1 MKLIQIFKFMLTVI
15 IFTENKGKF
24 IDKILNDLNRIN
36 NKIFINIWV
45 VNWGKTKLLI
55 KDNIKITKNKK
66 LRIYNCKLKTYDE
79 RYLKYLKKVKTR
91 YVWNIGDDD
100 RINYK
105 NFHILEN
112 VINKNCSG
120 ITMSSSAFI
129 NKLNFKNNKNYK
141 IENLQIEKHIHLIG
155 FTTSQI
161 INVEMLKKE
170 SILNKNFKI
179 NLYPQL
185 YFILYLIIK
194 KGNWKFLQLD
204 LVKNRIKNF
213 RYLDKKNLLI
223 RLNNEYRGYLIPLK
237 KWIAKDSNTYRLCY
251 KKLFFSNI
259 ISWINLNIKINGKK
273 KTYKIIIKNKTLKV
287 FSINVI
293 IANFLLFIIPNKL
306 VNLIRNIVK

>member
-1 MKLIQIFKFMLTVI
+1 MLTIV
-15 IFTENKGKF
+15 IFTNYEGETL
-24 IDKILNDLNRIN
+24 DKILNDLN
-36 NKIFINIWV
+36 KIHNTILINIWL
-45 VNWGKTKLLI
+45 VNWGKTKHSI
-55 KDNIKITKNKK
+55 KKNIKITKNKK
-66 LRIYNCKLKTYDE
+66 IRFLRCELKNFGE
-79 RYLKYLKKVKTR
+79 RYVKYLKKIKTK
-91 YVWNIGDDD
+91 YVWFIGDDD

-105 NFHILEN
+105 NYHILEN
-112 VINKNCSG
+112 VINKNYSG
-120 ITMSSSAFI
+120 ITMNSSVII

>member
-1 MKLIQIFKFMLTVI
+1 MLTIV
-15 IFTENKGKF
+15 IFTNYEGETL
-24 IDKILNDLNRIN
+24 DKILNDLN
-36 NKIFINIWV
+36 KIHNTILINIWL
-45 VNWGKTKLLI
+45 VNWGKTKHSI
-55 KDNIKITKNKK
+55 KKKIKITKNKK
-66 LRIYNCKLKTYDE
+66 IRFLRCELKNFGE
-79 RYLKYLKKVKTR
+79 RYVKYLKKIKTK
-91 YVWNIGDDD
+91 YVWFIGDDD

-105 NFHILEN
+105 NYHILEN
-112 VINKNCSG
+112 VINKNYSG
-120 ITMSSSAFI
+120 ITMNSSVII
-129 NKLNFKNNKNYK
+129 NRLNFKNNKNYK
-141 IENLQIEKHIHLIG
+141 IENLQIEKHIHLTG

-170 SILNKNFKI
+170 SILNKNFEI

-185 YFILYLIIK
+185 YFIFYLIIK

-213 RYLDKKNLLI
+213 RYLDKKNLLT

-273 KTYKIIIKNKTLKV
+273 KTYKIIIKNKALKV

-306 VNLIRNIVK
+306 LNLISNIIK

>member
-1 MKLIQIFKFMLTVI
+1 MLTIV
-15 IFTENKGKF
+15 IFTNYEGETL
-24 IDKILNDLNRIN
+24 DKILNDLN
-36 NKIFINIWV
+36 KIHNTILINIWL
-45 VNWGKTKLLI
+45 VNWGKTKHSI
-55 KDNIKITKNKK
+55 KKNIKITKNKK
-66 LRIYNCKLKTYDE
+66 IRFLRCELKNFGE
-79 RYLKYLKKVKTR
+79 RYVKYLKKIKTK
-91 YVWNIGDDD
+91 YAWFIGDDD

-105 NFHILEN
+105 NYHILEN
-112 VINKNCSG
+112 VINKNYSG
-120 ITMSSSAFI
+120 ITMNSSVII

-259 ISWINLNIKINGKK
+259 VSWINLNIKINGKK
-273 KTYKIIIKNKTLKV
+273 KTYKIIIKNKALKV

-306 VNLIRNIVK
+306 LNLIRNIIK

>member
-1 MKLIQIFKFMLTVI
+1 MLTIV
-15 IFTENKGKF
+15 IFTNYEGETL
-24 IDKILNDLNRIN
+24 DKILNDLN
-36 NKIFINIWV
+36 KIHNTILINIWL
-45 VNWGKTKLLI
+45 VNWGKTKHSI
-55 KDNIKITKNKK
+55 KKKIKISKNKK
-66 LRIYNCKLKTYDE
+66 IRFLRCELKNFGE
-79 RYLKYLKKVKTR
+79 RYVKYLKKIKTK
-91 YVWNIGDDD
+91 YVWFIGDDD

-105 NFHILEN
+105 NYHILEN
-112 VINKNCSG
+112 VINKNYSG
-120 ITMSSSAFI
+120 ITMNSSVII

-141 IENLQIEKHIHLIG
+141 IENLQIEKHIHLTG

-170 SILNKNFKI
+170 SILNKNFEI

-185 YFILYLIIK
+185 YFIFYLIIK

-259 ISWINLNIKINGKK
+259 VSWINLNIKINGKK
-273 KTYKIIIKNKTLKV
+273 KTYKIIIKNKALKV

-306 VNLIRNIVK
+306 LNLIRNIVK

>member
-1 MKLIQIFKFMLTVI
+1 MLTIV
-15 IFTENKGKF
+15 IFTNYEGESL
-24 IDKILNDLNRIN
+24 DKILNDLN
-36 NKIFINIWV
+36 KIHNTILINIWL
-45 VNWGKTKLLI
+45 VNWGKTKHSI
-55 KDNIKITKNKK
+55 KKKIKISKNKK
-66 LRIYNCKLKTYDE
+66 IRFLRCELKNFGE
-79 RYLKYLKKVKTR
+79 RYVKYLKKIKTK
-91 YVWNIGDDD
+91 YAWFIGDDD

-105 NFHILEN
+105 NYHILEN
-112 VINKNCSG
+112 VINKNYSG
-120 ITMSSSAFI
+120 ITMNSSAII
-129 NKLNFKNNKNYK
+129 NRLNFKNNKNYK
-141 IENLQIEKHIHLIG
+141 IENLQIEKHIHLTG

-170 SILNKNFKI
+170 SILNKNFEI

-306 VNLIRNIVK
+306 LNLIRNIVK

>member
-1 MKLIQIFKFMLTVI
+1 MLTIV
-15 IFTENKGKF
+15 IFTNYEGESL
-24 IDKILNDLNRIN
+24 DKILNDLN
-36 NKIFINIWV
+36 KIHNTILINIWL
-45 VNWGKTKLLI
+45 VNWGKTKHSI
-55 KDNIKITKNKK
+55 KKKIKISKNKK
-66 LRIYNCKLKTYDE
+66 IRFLRCELKNFGE
-79 RYLKYLKKVKTR
+79 RYVKYLKKIKTK
-91 YVWNIGDDD
+91 YVWFIGDDD

-105 NFHILEN
+105 NYHILEN
-112 VINKNCSG
+112 VINKNYSG
-120 ITMSSSAFI
+120 ITMNSSVII

-141 IENLQIEKHIHLIG
+141 IENLQIEKHIHLTG

-179 NLYPQL
+179 NLYPHL